1 MKFNLKRFKV
11 WWFGHTRAQVSKI
24 DVYIGLLSFI
34 LSMILFTIF
43 MGAVIRWG
51 VYTFVLSIDTVFL
64 TAWWKSVW
72 NIIFIGL
79 LITMYLHRDK

>member
-1 MKFNLKRFKV
+1 MRCRLEGFKL
-11 WWFGHTRAQVSKI
+11 WWFGHTRTHVDKI

-43 MGAVIRWG
+43 LGAVIRWG
-51 VYTFVLSIDTVFL
+51 VYTIVLSIDTVFL

-72 NIIFIGL
+72 NILFIGL
-79 LITMYLHRDK
+79 LITMYLHKDI